1 MVVDVSYNRQPIK
14 KRGRN
19 MDMNVVRDIL
29 IAVVP
34 ALVAGYTAYR
44 QWSDKQDF
52 GRQISA
58 LQIRIAV
65 LEQFI
70 VDNKLPLPQPAPAS
84 EIRHQPALFGKRDQQ

>member
-1 MVVDVSYNRQPIK
+1 MQPI
-14 KRGRN
+14 
-19 MDMNVVRDIL
+19 DPALIRDIL

-58 LQIRIAV
+58 LQTRIAV
-65 LEQFI
+65 LEVYI
-70 VDNKLPLPQPAPAS
+70 TDHELPLPEVSPVSQKQQGAFNLKFPD
-84 EIRHQPALFGKRDQQ
+84 RH